1 MAKDIKRKIVL
12 EGEKEYSAAL
22 KEAQRNLKTLRSEL
36 KAETAELGANAT
48 AQQKN
53 ETRVK
58 SLQKQI
64 KEQEK
69 IVKTYQAAL
78 AEVKEKYGDN
88 EEAVAKWEQKL
99 NEARAS
105 LATMRNTLE
114 ETNTSLQDMANGAKD
129 ATDGLQGAAKG
140 AAETVVAT
148 KSVADALG
156 DIADIGEGVSGAIE
170 DIFTGMLDTVTD
182 IAEKMWSLISE
193 TAERANGWTDTAN
206 IWGTDA
212 QTIQQYTKAMEAQGK
227 SFSDLEAIVNKIVYG
242 GKGKKITEL
251 LGISGVNYKGYNDW
265 DYAMVVLDKIYDYQ
279 QRGKNMTPIYEEIF
293 GGKGATKAID
303 IIGAWSDIK
312 KDLTTF
318 NGNESIYGLSDE
330 EIEYMNGLWV
340 DINKI
345 ETKFNDLKE
354 QFAKG
359 LGMATGTLLVNVE
372 GGLDAIAKFMNAE
385 TPEEREQ
392 ALEDLRK
399 NVEEFF
405 RKVGEI
411 LGEGA
416 KILGEVGEELQ
427 QSDDPVVHMIGDILT
442 ALKDA
447 LGWIVE
453 HQSEVEAAFTAIF
466 AVCLMGHLAT
476 AGAKLAEIL
485 LQIETIKKFK
495 GLELG
500 AAGGA
505 AKVGETAAK
514 GGLAGWAGS
523 VLKNVAGAAKNVLTT
538 PELFGIGGYAAV
550 GAAAGK
556 AMIDANLNDEK
567 LNQVYGDNGGN
578 KSIFDIMTED
588 AAKKA
593 AGYFDIYKDREKT
606 GSEEAMR
613 AREQLLDQLA
623 KDGVEMAE
631 QAVSLIEN
639 TYDNFINENGTDSMV
654 EAALK
659 RGVLKEG
666 AQEAAEEITKAV
678 EQAVSEAEEE
688 RHHTSSAY
696 NFDEPE
702 EEPETPKNGGG
713 PKRKKNITGTADA
726 GSMAGY
732 LPEVQEA
739 AEEIAKAVENAVSG
753 PTNGQKAAAEAFWD
767 AYRENGGYEDWQ
779 MDALESAF
787 DGQEDMLE
795 KLIYAID
802 NLSKGGWAD
811 QTWRDIEDLPE
822 SWWLDADSWRNA
834 GNNNGGIT
842 SDDLANFRGLP
853 AKVAAAAKLGTAEGI
868 SNIKVEID
876 GYTAGR
882 LLAPYVSEFIA
893 QDYTG

>member
-340 DINKI
+340 DINRV
-345 ETKFNDLKE
+345 ETKFNDLKD
-354 QFAKG
+354 QFAAG
-359 LGMATGTLLVNVE
+359 LGTATGTLLVNVE

-466 AVCLMGHLAT
+466 AVCLMGHLAQ
-476 AGAKLAEIL
+476 AGTKLAEIL

-505 AKVGETAAK
+505 AQVGTEAAKEAAETA
-514 GGLAGWAGS
+514 
-523 VLKNVAGAAKNVLTT
+523 VA
-538 PELFGIGGYAAV
+538 

-556 AMIDANLNDEK
+556 AVPVEGAGVPGWLK
-567 LNQVYGDNGGN
+567 GL
-578 KSIFDIMTED
+578 S
-588 AAKKA
+588 AAA
-593 AGYFDIYKDREKT
+593 LGKT
-606 GSEEAMR
+606 GLELSKELGTGIYGALYE
-613 AREQLLDQLA
+613 
-623 KDGVEMAE
+623 K
-631 QAVSLIEN
+631 SNPKFTPIE
-639 TYDNFINENGTDSMV
+639 TAGIMDENGNV
-654 EAALK
+654 IPL
-659 RGVLKEG
+659 
-666 AQEAAEEITKAV
+666 EEIVKKNN
-678 EQAVSEAEEE
+678 
-688 RHHTSSAY
+688 HTSSAY

-739 AEEIAKAVENAVSG
+739 AEEIAKAVENAVNG

>member
-114 ETNTSLQDMANGAKD
+114 ETNTSLHDMANGAKD

-170 DIFTGMLDTVTD
+170 DIFTGMLGTVTD

-206 IWGTDA
+206 VWGIDP
-212 QTIQQYTKAMEAQGK
+212 QRVQQYTKALDSVGK
-227 SFSDLEAIVNKIVYG
+227 DFSDLEGIVTKIVYG

-251 LGISGVNYKGYNDW
+251 LGISDVNYIGKGGEW
-265 DYAMVVLDKIYDYQ
+265 DYAMAVMKKLSYLQGK
-279 QRGKNMTPIYEEIF
+279 GKNMSPIFEEIF
-293 GGKGATKAID
+293 GGKNATKAID
-303 IIGAWSDIK
+303 LVNSWESVLKG
-312 KDLTTF
+312 LQTF
-318 NGNESIYGLSDE
+318 NGDESDYGLTSK
-330 EIEYMNGLWV
+330 EIEQMDKIWL
-340 DINKI
+340 DINRV

-354 QFAKG
+354 QFAAG
-359 LGMATGTLLVNVE
+359 LGTAAGTLLVNVE

-392 ALEDLRK
+392 ALEDLRT

-411 LGEGA
+411 LGEGV

-427 QSDDPVVHMIGDILT
+427 QSDDPVVHMIGDIFT
-442 ALKDA
+442 ALRDA
-447 LGWIVE
+447 LQWMVDN
-453 HQSEVEAAFTAIF
+453 QDKVKLAFEAVFGAWLLGKLG
-466 AVCLMGHLAT
+466 AV
-476 AGAKLAEIL
+476 AGKLAEIIT
-485 LQIETIKKFK
+485 QIEVIKAFK

-505 AKVGETAAK
+505 EAGAGGKLVSTAL
-514 GGLAGWAGS
+514 GGGSILGGLLSAGAGFLAGWPLYEKFKEVGWEGILNAMFPKEEIPGVPTGLVES
-523 VLKNVAGAAKNVLTT
+523 YGQALSRT
-538 PELFGIGGYAAV
+538 PEENKKALQSGLELLFGGGSDKQEEEETVTYGEPRRKKVITGIA
-550 GAAAGK
+550 
-556 AMIDANLNDEK
+556 DESSMMGHIPDTAPGPT
-567 LNQVYGDNGGN
+567 QAQR
-578 KSIFDIMTED
+578 D
-588 AAKKA
+588 AAEAFWDIFRQNFGDVPDSTFDDLEKA
-593 AGYFDIYKDREKT
+593 FQGNQDLFDKLDTLIDKL
-606 GSEEAMR
+606 SEYDSVDDSWRNMEDLPANWW
-613 AREQLLDQLA
+613 LDA
-623 KDGVEMAE
+623 D
-631 QAVSLIEN
+631 
-639 TYDNFINENGTDSMV
+639 
-654 EAALK
+654 K
-659 RGVLKEG
+659 RQNSG
-666 AQEAAEEITKAV
+666 
-678 EQAVSEAEEE
+678 
-688 RHHTSSAY
+688 
-696 NFDEPE
+696 
-702 EEPETPKNGGG
+702 
-713 PKRKKNITGTADA
+713 
-726 GSMAGY
+726 
-732 LPEVQEA
+732 
-739 AEEIAKAVENAVSG
+739 NAVNG
-753 PTNGQKAAAEAFWD
+753 PTNGQKATAEAFWD

-842 SDDLANFRGLP
+842 SDDLASFRGLP

>member
-114 ETNTSLQDMANGAKD
+114 ETNTSLHDMANGAKD

-206 IWGTDA
+206 VWGIDP
-212 QTIQQYTKAMEAQGK
+212 QRVQQYTKALDSVGK
-227 SFSDLEAIVNKIVYG
+227 DFSDLEGIVTKIVYG

-251 LGISGVNYKGYNDW
+251 LGISDVNYIGKGGEW
-265 DYAMVVLDKIYDYQ
+265 DYAMAVMKELSDLQ
-279 QRGKNMTPIYEEIF
+279 GQGKNMSPIFEEIF
-293 GGKGATKAID
+293 GGKNATKAID
-303 IIGAWSDIK
+303 LVNSWESVLQGLK
-312 KDLTTF
+312 TF
-318 NGNESIYGLSDE
+318 NGDESDYGLTSK
-330 EIEYMNGLWV
+330 EIEQMDKIWL
-340 DINKI
+340 DINRV

-354 QFAKG
+354 QFAAG
-359 LGMATGTLLVNVE
+359 LGTAAGTLLVNVE

-411 LGEGA
+411 LGEGV

-427 QSDDPVVHMIGDILT
+427 QSDDPVVHMIGNIFT
-442 ALKDA
+442 ALRDA
-447 LGWIVE
+447 LQWMVDNQGKVKLAF
-453 HQSEVEAAFTAIF
+453 EAVFGAWLLGKLG
-466 AVCLMGHLAT
+466 AV
-476 AGAKLAEIL
+476 AGKLAEIIT
-485 LQIETIKKFK
+485 QIEVIKAFK

-505 AKVGETAAK
+505 AQVGTEAAKEAAETA
-514 GGLAGWAGS
+514 
-523 VLKNVAGAAKNVLTT
+523 V
-538 PELFGIGGYAAV
+538 V

-556 AMIDANLNDEK
+556 VVPVEGAGVPGWLK
-567 LNQVYGDNGGN
+567 GL
-578 KSIFDIMTED
+578 S
-588 AAKKA
+588 AAA
-593 AGYFDIYKDREKT
+593 LGKT
-606 GSEEAMR
+606 GLELSKELGTGIYGALYE
-613 AREQLLDQLA
+613 
-623 KDGVEMAE
+623 K
-631 QAVSLIEN
+631 SNPKFTPIE
-639 TYDNFINENGTDSMV
+639 TAGIMDENGNV
-654 EAALK
+654 IPL
-659 RGVLKEG
+659 
-666 AQEAAEEITKAV
+666 EEIVKKN
-678 EQAVSEAEEE
+678 S
-688 RHHTSSAY
+688 HTSSSY

-702 EEPETPKNGGG
+702 DEPETPKSSGG

-726 GSMAGY
+726 GSMAGS

-739 AEEIAKAVENAVSG
+739 AEEIAKAVENAVNG

-811 QTWRDIEDLPE
+811 QTWRDTEDLPE

-853 AKVAAAAKLGTAEGI
+853 AKVAAAAKIGTAEGI